1 MSRLARRASTPAA
14 EETGTVAGLTHAGE
28 GVVHG
33 GKTAFVAG
41 ALPGEVV
48 RFRRTARHRQHDEA
62 QLLEVISAAPA
73 RVQPRCAHFGVCG
86 GCALQHLEPAAQ
98 LALKEQ
104 QLRENLERV
113 ARVSPERWL
122 PPLTG
127 PVWGYRRRARLG
139 AKFVRKKGRA
149 LVGFRERA
157 APYVA
162 ELERCEVL
170 AAPAGGL
177 ISPLARLL
185 DTLAIREQLPQ
196 IEVAVAD
203 NATALV
209 LRVLASPAAEDLARL
224 RAFAQ
229 AHGVRIYLQTGG
241 LESVVPLEPYA
252 TPLEYRLAPFDLTL
266 AFAPTDFIQVNA
278 AVNAALVARAVE
290 LLAPSPAARVLDLF
304 CGLGNFTLALARHAQ
319 AVVGVE
325 GEAALIAR
333 ARANAAAN
341 GLGNAAFHVAN
352 LCAPVGEF
360 PWMRASYTHVL
371 LDPPRT
377 GAREL
382 LPALAALA
390 PERLL
395 YISCH
400 PGSLARDLGVLVH
413 EHGMRLAAAGVVD
426 MFPHTAHVESV
437 ALLAAAGSKQRA
449 ASA

>member
-1 MSRLARRASTPAA
+1 
-14 EETGTVAGLTHAGE
+14 
-28 GVVHG
+28 
-33 GKTAFVAG
+33 
-41 ALPGEVV
+41 
-48 RFRRTARHRQHDEA
+48 
-62 QLLEVISAAPA
+62 
-73 RVQPRCAHFGVCG
+73 
-86 GCALQHLEPAAQ
+86 
-98 LALKEQ
+98 
-104 QLRENLERV
+104 
-113 ARVSPERWL
+113 
-122 PPLTG
+122 
-127 PVWGYRRRARLG
+127 
-139 AKFVRKKGRA
+139 
-149 LVGFRERA
+149 
-157 APYVA
+157 
-162 ELERCEVL
+162 
-170 AAPAGGL
+170 
-177 ISPLARLL
+177 
-185 DTLAIREQLPQ
+185 
-196 IEVAVAD
+196 
-203 NATALV
+203 
-209 LRVLASPAAEDLARL
+209 
-224 RAFAQ
+224 
-229 AHGVRIYLQTGG
+229 
-241 LESVVPLEPYA
+241 
-252 TPLEYRLAPFDLTL
+252 
-266 AFAPTDFIQVNA
+266 
-278 AVNAALVARAVE
+278 VNAALVARAVE

-341 GLGNAAFHVAN
+341 GLGNAAFHVAD

-360 PWMRASYTHVL
+360 PWMRAGYTHVL

-413 EHGMRLAAAGVVD
+413 EHGMRLEAAGVVD